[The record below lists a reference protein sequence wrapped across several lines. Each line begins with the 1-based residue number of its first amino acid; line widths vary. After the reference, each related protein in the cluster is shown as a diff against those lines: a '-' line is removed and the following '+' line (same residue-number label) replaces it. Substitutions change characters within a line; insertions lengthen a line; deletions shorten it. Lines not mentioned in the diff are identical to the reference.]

1 MLFTPTYQGVN
12 YCPSTFDNFFPTH
25 CSNKPSK
32 RVKYLI
38 LEKVAQ
44 WYSNVEISR
53 FYLGNFCSAVALSL
67 FSVCSSR
74 LSFVTC
80 AYLSNCLDF
89 VYFYNWV
96 ITLYA
101 KDFNESATIAKYSL
115 ANSLQIGKSVFYY
128 LKKLSEHVF
137 FLSLFSTGNE
147 RKKLVLRFI
156 FVNLSLR
163 QNIIFEG
170 AIFPYKISH
179 A

>member
-32 RVKYLI
+32 RVKYLV

-53 FYLGNFCSAVALSL
+53 FYLGNFGSAVALSL

-80 AYLSNCLDF
+80 AYLLNFLDF

-96 ITLYA
+96 ISLYA

-115 ANSLQIGKSVFYY
+115 TNSLQIGKLVFY

-156 FVNLSLR
+156 LVNLPLR
-163 QNIIFEG
+163 QSIIFEG
-170 AIFPYKISH
+170 TIFPYKISH